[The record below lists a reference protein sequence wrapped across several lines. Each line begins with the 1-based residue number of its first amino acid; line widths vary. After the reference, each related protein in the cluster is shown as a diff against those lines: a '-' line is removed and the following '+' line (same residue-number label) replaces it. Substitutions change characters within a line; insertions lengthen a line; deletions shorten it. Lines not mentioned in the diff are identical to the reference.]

1 MEKIKCK
8 LAVLINTN
16 MLRKK
21 NWGKKL
27 RHKFDEFTQTDI
39 FILYNPRSGLLPLQF
54 IEKNWIKPF
63 GSNY

>member
-1 MEKIKCK
+1 M
-8 LAVLINTN
+8 
-16 MLRKK
+16 KK
-21 NWGKKL
+21 NWGEKL

-63 GSNY
+63 VSNY

>member
-1 MEKIKCK
+1 
-8 LAVLINTN
+8 